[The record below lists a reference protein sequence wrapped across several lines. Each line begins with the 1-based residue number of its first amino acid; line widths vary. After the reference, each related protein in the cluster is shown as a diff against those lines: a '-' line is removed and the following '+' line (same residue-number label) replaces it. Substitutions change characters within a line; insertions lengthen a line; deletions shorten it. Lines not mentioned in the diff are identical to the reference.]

1 MGGRRRVER
10 QKDAH
15 PPLFPKRKG
24 GSDREALGLTVR
36 LVAIS
41 AMLAAATLLIV
52 ASIVVLVTRSH
63 LQDELDRELS
73 ASAQS
78 FDRGPGQSVQTPA
91 DLIAESRRWLQVS
104 AFGEDQVV
112 AVRTQSGAVLSSE
125 SGPDL
130 RTLPQGQRLLLATT
144 VRWWDLGGSG
154 VNIRALTVPIVFE
167 GRQIGTLVCAASTA
181 PMDATLA
188 AVLSA
193 IALASGAGLIVAALL
208 GLATIRRTL
217 APLEQM
223 SGEIYAIEQSG
234 DLSRRAAQDGPMDEV
249 GRLAAAFNR
258 MLEKLQKAFSGQR
271 RFLTDASH
279 ELRTP
284 LTIARGQ
291 IELLESTIRTD
302 DQHRSL
308 ALAMTELDRMGGIVE
323 DLLLLARLDEGIPIA
338 LVRVEVEL
346 TMREALL
353 RGMLL
358 DARQARVYAEPDLFA
373 LADPEELLRVLTNLV
388 ANAIQHTPEGATITL
403 RSQREGARAVIEI
416 ADSGP
421 GIASHDLPHVFDRM
435 YRGRGARTSSPGGA
449 GLGLAIVK
457 GLVQAMNGE
466 VKISSTPAGTTVAVG
481 LPLAPPAAPL
491 PSAESPRDAGAAG
504 RPSPSGQ
511 PQT

>member
-1 MGGRRRVER
+1 MLSRIRVCGW
-10 QKDAH
+10 D
-15 PPLFPKRKG
+15 RKP
-24 GSDREALGLTVR
+24 LGLTVR

-63 LQDELDRELS
+63 LQSEFDHELT
-73 ASAQS
+73 ASVQS
-78 FDRGPGQSVQTPA
+78 FDRGPGRSIETPG
-91 DLIAESRRWLQVS
+91 DLTAQSRRWLQVS

-112 AVRTQSGAVLSSE
+112 AVRTQDGTVLSSE

-130 RTLPQGQRLLLATT
+130 RTLPQGVGLLRATT
-144 VRWWDLGGSG
+144 VRWWDLAGGG

-167 GRQIGTLVCAASTA
+167 GRQIGTLVCAASKA
-181 PMDATLA
+181 PMDAALA

-193 IALASGAGLIVAALL
+193 IVLASGAGLIVAAIL

-217 APLEQM
+217 APLERM
-223 SGEIYAIEQSG
+223 SGEVAAIEESG
-234 DLSRRAAQDGPMDEV
+234 DLSRRAAADGPLDEV

-258 MLEKLQKAFSGQR
+258 MLEKLQRAFSGQR

-291 IELLESTIRTD
+291 IELLESTIKTD

-308 ALAMTELDRMGGIVE
+308 TLVMTELDRMAGIVE
-323 DLLLLARLDEGIPIA
+323 NLLLLARLDEGIPMA
-338 LVRVEVEL
+338 SMRVEVEL
-346 TMREALL
+346 TVREALL

-358 DARQARVYAEPDLFA
+358 DAREAHVYAEPDLFA
-373 LADPEELLRVLTNLV
+373 LADPEALLRVLTNLL
-388 ANAIQHTPEGATITL
+388 ANAVQHTREGATITL
-403 RSQREGARAVIEI
+403 RSRREGPQALIEI
-416 ADSGP
+416 SDSGT
-421 GIASHDLPHVFDRM
+421 GIASDDLPHIFERM

-457 GLVQAMNGE
+457 ALVQAMSGE
-466 VKISSTPAGTTVAVG
+466 VELSSTRAGTTFVIR
-481 LPLAPPAAPL
+481 LPLAPRSAPL
-491 PSAESPRDAGAAG
+491 PSAESCPDARRG
-504 RPSPSGQ
+504 
-511 PQT
+511 